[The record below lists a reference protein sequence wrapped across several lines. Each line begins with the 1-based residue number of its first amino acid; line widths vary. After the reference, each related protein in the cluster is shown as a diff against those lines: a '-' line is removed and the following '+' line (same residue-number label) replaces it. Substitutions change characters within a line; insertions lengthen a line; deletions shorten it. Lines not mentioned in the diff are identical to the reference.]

1 MRSLPEGKADNMN
14 FYKTEK
20 YDKNFLKENMM
31 GPNSMMILE
40 ELLNEVPLKA
50 GMRVLDL
57 GCGNGLTSVFLAK
70 EYGVQVFALDLWI
83 SATDNYRRFLKNGV
97 DDLIIP
103 IHADAQDMPFAE
115 EFFDAVVSV
124 DAYHYVGNNDTFFPE
139 KVRPLLKKD
148 GIAAIAVPG
157 MKYEVHENIPE
168 EMKPYWEEEALAM
181 WHSIEW
187 WRPKFEKGLDNLRIW
202 EMSCFSQAWNDWL
215 GTDNPYAAEDRKM
228 LRADGGRYMNL
239 IGIIGKRSE

>member
-1 MRSLPEGKADNMN
+1 MN

-40 ELLNEVPLKA
+40 ELLNEVPLKS

-187 WRPKFEKGLDNLRIW
+187 WRPKFEKELDSSSAWIW
-202 EMSCFSQAWNDWL
+202 GW
-215 GTDNPYAAEDRKM
+215 P
-228 LRADGGRYMNL
+228 GRR
-239 IGIIGKRSE
+239 GPR

>member
-20 YDKNFLKENMM
+20 YDKDFLKENMM

-40 ELLNEVPLKA
+40 ELLNEIPLKA

-83 SATDNYRRFLKNGV
+83 SATENYRRFLKNGV

-202 EMSCFSQAWNDWL
+202 EMSCFSQAWKDWL

-228 LRADGGRYMNL
+228 LQADGGRYMNL
-239 IGIIGKRSE
+239 IGIVGTRSK

>member
-1 MRSLPEGKADNMN
+1 MN

-20 YDKNFLKENMM
+20 YDKDFLKENMM

-40 ELLNEVPLKA
+40 ELLNEIPLKA

-97 DDLIIP
+97 DDLVIP

-202 EMSCFSQAWNDWL
+202 EMSCFSQAWKDWL

-239 IGIIGKRSE
+239 IGIVGTRAK

>member
-20 YDKNFLKENMM
+20 YDKDFLKENMM

-40 ELLNEVPLKA
+40 ELLNEIPLKA

-83 SATDNYRRFLKNGV
+83 SATENYRRFLKNGV

-124 DAYHYVGNNDTFFPE
+124 DAYHYVGNNGTFFPE

-202 EMSCFSQAWNDWL
+202 EMSCFSQAWKDWL

-228 LRADGGRYMNL
+228 LQADGGRYMNL
-239 IGIIGKRSE
+239 IGIVGTRSK

>member
-40 ELLNEVPLKA
+40 ELLNEVPLKS

-202 EMSCFSQAWNDWL
+202 EMSCFSQAWKDWL

-228 LRADGGRYMNL
+228 LQADGGRYMNL
-239 IGIIGKRSE
+239 IGIVGTRSK

>member
-1 MRSLPEGKADNMN
+1 MWSHPEGKADNMN

-20 YDKNFLKENMM
+20 YDKDFLKENMM

-202 EMSCFSQAWNDWL
+202 EMSCFSQAWKDWL

>member
-83 SATDNYRRFLKNGV
+83 SATDNYRRFLKNG
-97 DDLIIP
+97 
-103 IHADAQDMPFAE
+103 
-115 EFFDAVVSV
+115 
-124 DAYHYVGNNDTFFPE
+124 
-139 KVRPLLKKD
+139 
-148 GIAAIAVPG
+148 
-157 MKYEVHENIPE
+157 
-168 EMKPYWEEEALAM
+168 
-181 WHSIEW
+181 
-187 WRPKFEKGLDNLRIW
+187 
-202 EMSCFSQAWNDWL
+202 
-215 GTDNPYAAEDRKM
+215 
-228 LRADGGRYMNL
+228 
-239 IGIIGKRSE
+239 

>member
-1 MRSLPEGKADNMN
+1 MN

-20 YDKNFLKENMM
+20 YDKDFLKENMM

-40 ELLNEVPLKA
+40 ELLNEIPLKA

-202 EMSCFSQAWNDWL
+202 EMSCFSQAWKDWL

-228 LRADGGRYMNL
+228 LQADGGRYMNL
-239 IGIIGKRSE
+239 IGIVGTRSK